1 MTDRPGCHMCEEAA
15 ADGDRICQRCG
26 QEVFVPMAPTA
37 LRIIIRQADRIEQLE
52 RWKREAT
59 EVLNGWDAVVAEVPM
74 GDVDL
79 GRTKAQAVAAYI
91 KHLLETTP

>member
-1 MTDRPGCHMCEEAA
+1 MSDQFHPDLFCQVHDRLPYPCPWC
-15 ADGDRICQRCG
+15 
-26 QEVFVPMAPTA
+26 
-37 LRIIIRQADRIEQLE
+37 RIEQLE

-91 KHLLETTP
+91 KRLEAATP